1 MRKEIQ
7 TEKFVMK
14 PKHIWA
20 DQWLLLTSGDFAQ
33 KRFNAMT
40 VGWGSAGFIWG
51 LPFVQV
57 VVRPHRY
64 TFEFMERYET
74 FTVCAFP
81 DRYRGALQLLGS
93 KSGKAGDKI
102 VESGLTPAASTRIA
116 APSYAEAELV
126 LECRKIYWD
135 DLKPDHFLDGRIQA
149 NYPKKDYHRI
159 YYGEIIAVLGESKY
173 Q

>member
-1 MRKEIQ
+1 
-7 TEKFVMK
+7 
-14 PKHIWA
+14 
-20 DQWLLLTSGDFAQ
+20 
-33 KRFNAMT
+33 
-40 VGWGSAGFIWG
+40 
-51 LPFVQV
+51 
-57 VVRPHRY
+57 
-64 TFEFMERYET
+64 MERYET

-81 DRYRGALQLLGS
+81 DKCRGALQLLGS

-159 YYGEIIAVLGESKY
+159 YYGEIIAALGESKY